1 MKLYLQQ
8 KSLLLNSLL
17 SCYYSLMPQ
26 VLDDSR
32 LKELVTVSKALSKE
46 KIAQAEELA
55 KTSGISLYQALSQKL
70 YMDDSALGLLMAG
83 FYKLPFVSLVDT
95 EIPDETLFLLPEE
108 VARKNRVIV
117 FNYASD
123 GIKITTSSPSRGV
136 DYLKTNLEKK
146 TGKPV
151 LVYFS
156 TPKDLESALFT
167 YTKNLQYIIEKLLAQ
182 GEITT
187 PYGVE
192 RDPPVEK
199 IVDTMIETA
208 FVQKASDIHIE
219 PQDNVSL
226 VRFRVDGILHDVI
239 QIPESIH
246 DRIVTRIKVMAGLRT
261 DEHQAAQ
268 DGKIHKVLNKEDVDF
283 RVSIIPIVDGEK
295 IVIRILASNAKN
307 FSLSDLG
314 MREPDLMRVK
324 KAFSKTYG
332 MILST
337 GPTGSGKT
345 TSIYAIL
352 KILNGRDKNI
362 TSIEDPVEYRIKGA
376 NQIQVNT
383 KTNLTFAN
391 GLRSILRQDP
401 DHVFVGE
408 IRDNETAGI
417 AVNAALTGHLVMS
430 TLHTNNA
437 ATAIPRLI
445 DMKVEPFLV
454 ASTVNIVIAQ
464 RLVRKICDNCKTSFV
479 IPKNDLLAHFPLEI
493 VDKYYLGVGKEK
505 GVRVYRG
512 TGCKLCQRTGYYGR
526 VGIYEVLE
534 ISNEIKKIINERGDA
549 DRIEELALKEGMTS
563 MLDDGVA
570 KMSKGLTTLEE
581 ILRVIKTEEV

>member
-1 MKLYLQQ
+1 
-8 KSLLLNSLL
+8 
-17 SCYYSLMPQ
+17 MPQ
-26 VLDDSR
+26 VLDDSK
-32 LKELVTVSKALSKE
+32 LKELVTTSKALSE
-46 KIAQAEELA
+46 DKIIKAEELA
-55 KTSGISLYQALSQKL
+55 KSSDISLYSALSQKP
-70 YMDDSALGLLMAG
+70 YMEDSALGTLMADY
-83 FYKLPFVSLVDT
+83 YKLPFVPLVDI

-108 VARKNRVIV
+108 VARKNKVVV
-117 FNYASD
+117 FSRSEE
-123 GIKITTSSPSRGV
+123 GTKITTAAPGQGV
-136 DYLKTNLEKK
+136 DYLKVNLEKK

-151 LVYFS
+151 TIYFS
-156 TPKDLESALFT
+156 TPRDLENALFM
-167 YTKNLQYIIEKLLAQ
+167 YAKNLQYIIEKLLAQ
-182 GEITT
+182 GEVTT

-199 IVDTMIETA
+199 IVDTMVETA
-208 FVQKASDIHIE
+208 FVQQASDIHIE

-226 VRFRVDGILHDVI
+226 VRFRIDGILHDVI

-246 DRIVTRIKVMAGLRT
+246 DRLVTRIKVMSGLRT

-307 FSLSDLG
+307 YTLSNLG
-314 MREPDLMRVK
+314 MREEDLARVK
-324 KAFSKTYG
+324 KAFGKTYG

-352 KILNGRDKNI
+352 KILNSRDKNI

-479 IPKNDLLAHFPLEI
+479 IPKKDLLSHFPPEI
-493 VDKYYLGVGKEK
+493 VDRYYTGVGKDDS
-505 GVRVYRG
+505 VRVYKG
-512 TGCKLCQRTGYYGR
+512 AGCKLCQRVGYYGR

-534 ISNEIKKIINERGDA
+534 VSNEIKKIINESGDA
-549 DRIEELALKEGMTS
+549 DKIEAVALKEGMTS

>member
-1 MKLYLQQ
+1 MIRYF
-8 KSLLLNSLL
+8 
-17 SCYYSLMPQ
+17 M
-26 VLDDSR
+26 
-32 LKELVTVSKALSKE
+32 
-46 KIAQAEELA
+46 
-55 KTSGISLYQALSQKL
+55 
-70 YMDDSALGLLMAG
+70 
-83 FYKLPFVSLVDT
+83 
-95 EIPDETLFLLPEE
+95 LPEE
-108 VARKNRVIV
+108 VARKSNVIV
-117 FNYASD
+117 FERTTDAV
-123 GIKITTSSPSRGV
+123 KITTSAPSKGV
-136 DYLKTNLEKK
+136 EYLKINLEKK

-151 LVYFS
+151 TVYFS
-156 TPKDLESALFT
+156 TPRDLDSALFM
-167 YTKNLQYIIEKLLAQ
+167 YAKNLQYVIEKLLAQ
-182 GEITT
+182 GETTT

-208 FVQKASDIHIE
+208 YVQKASDIHIE

-246 DRIVTRIKVMAGLRT
+246 DRIVTRIKVMSGLRT

-268 DGKIHKVLNKEDVDF
+268 DGKIHKVVDKEDIDL

-307 FSLSDLG
+307 FTLVDLG
-314 MREPDLMRVK
+314 MREPDLNKVK
-324 KAFSKTYG
+324 KAFGKTYG

-464 RLVRKICDNCKTSFV
+464 RLVRKICDNCKASFV
-479 IPKNDLLAHFPLEI
+479 IPKKDLLSHFPAEV

-505 GVRVYRG
+505 GVRVYKG
-512 TGCKLCQRTGYYGR
+512 AGCKLCQRTGYYGR

-534 ISNEIKKIINERGDA
+534 VSNEIKKIINERGDA
-549 DRIEELALKEGMTS
+549 DKIEETALKEGMTS
-563 MLDDGVA
+563 MMDDGVA

>member
-1 MKLYLQQ
+1 
-8 KSLLLNSLL
+8 
-17 SCYYSLMPQ
+17 MPQ
-26 VLDDSR
+26 LEDAKLR
-32 LKELVTVSKALSKE
+32 ELIS
-46 KIAQAEELA
+46 
-55 KTSGISLYQALSQKL
+55 TSGVVPSDVLNQSQDLATKLSIPLRDALIQKEVI
-70 YMDDSALGLLMAG
+70 DDVRLGALEAE
-83 FYKLPFVSLVDT
+83 FYKLPFVFLLDI
-95 EIPDETLFLLPEE
+95 EIPDDVLFSLPES

-117 FNYASD
+117 FSTAD
-123 GIKITTSSPSRGV
+123 AVIKISTSKPGINV
-136 DYLKTNLEKK
+136 DYLKLNLEKK
-146 TGKPV
+146 TGKKV
-151 LVYFS
+151 LINYS
-156 TPKDLESALFT
+156 TEKDLEGALFS
-167 YTKNLQYIIEKLLAQ
+167 YGKNLQYTFEKLLKQ

-199 IVDTMIETA
+199 IVDLMVDTA
-208 FVQKASDIHIE
+208 FIEKASDIHIE
-219 PQDNVSL
+219 PQNKVSL
-226 VRFRVDGILHDVI
+226 VRFRIDGILHDVI
-239 QIPESIH
+239 EIPESIH
-246 DRIVTRIKVMAGLRT
+246 DRLVTRIKVMSGLRT
-261 DEHQAAQ
+261 DEHQSAQ
-268 DGKIHKVLNKEDVDF
+268 DGKIHKLISKEDVDL

-295 IVIRILASNAKN
+295 VVIRLLASSAKN
-307 FSLSDLG
+307 FTLSDLG
-314 MREPDLMRVK
+314 MGDTDLQKVK

-352 KILNGRDKNI
+352 KILNSREKNI
-362 TSIEDPVEYRIKGA
+362 TSIEDPVEYRISGA

-417 AVNAALTGHLVMS
+417 AVNAALTGHLVLS

-454 ASTVNIVIAQ
+454 SSTVNIIIAQ

-479 IPKNDLLAHFPLEI
+479 VPISNLSSYFSQDIIARHFTGVG
-493 VDKYYLGVGKEK
+493 VDKQ
-505 GVRVYRG
+505 VRIYKG
-512 TGCKLCQRTGYYGR
+512 TGCKLCHGTGYFGR
-526 VGIYEVLE
+526 LGIFEVLDVTNG
-534 ISNEIKKIINERGDA
+534 IRKIINERADA
-549 DRIEELALKEGMTS
+549 DKIEELATQEGMVS
-563 MLDDGVA
+563 MLDDGLT
-570 KMSKGLTTLEE
+570 KITKGLTTLEE
-581 ILRVIKTEEV
+581 ILRVIKTEAVS